1 MQALFEELVRDV
13 IDTVTTG
20 EGDEAETLVLW
31 VPFGLPADQRAA
43 LLTEIGNVVQAV
55 RARGVQLEVMRV
67 SGQDLSQRGLDADGL
82 EAAFVLYAG
91 DRRPTLP

>member
-1 MQALFEELVRDV
+1 MEALFDQVVRDV

-31 VPFGLPADQRAA
+31 MPFGLPASQRAA
-43 LLTEIGNVVQAV
+43 LLAEIGNVVQAV
-55 RARGVQLEVMRV
+55 RAHGVRLEVMRI
-67 SGQDLSQRGLDADGL
+67 SGQELSERGLDADGL

-91 DRRPTLP
+91 DRPTLP